1 MSASYTDSNPLRRNT
16 SQLVAVALGTVFA
29 IDRYQVEIPD
39 PLVHEDADGIVPA
52 LRNEF
57 AEGENIGN
65 VLFIQ
70 ETHLAGLAVRSGLM
84 SFLDLL
90 P

>member
-29 IDRYQVEIPD
+29 IDRCQVEIPD

-52 LRNEF
+52 LRDEF
-57 AEGENIGN
+57 AEGENVGDIS
-65 VLFIQ
+65 FIQ

>member
-1 MSASYTDSNPLRRNT
+1 MSASYTDSSPLRRDT
-16 SQLVAVALGTVFA
+16 SQLVAVAFGTVFA
-29 IDRYQVEIPD
+29 IDRCQVEIPD
-39 PLVHEDADGIVPA
+39 PLVHEDADGIVSA
-52 LRNEF
+52 LRDEF
-57 AEGENIGN
+57 TKGKNIGN

-70 ETHLAGLAVRSGLM
+70 ETHLAGLAVRSGLV